1 VKKPKINK
9 KLQYVLE
16 QELDQIRKELKSHH
30 IQLPKKGTSQIA
42 CFTEFN
48 PPNRQAYLDTLEN
61 WSRACLS
68 SFSSVLKIQQNQSN

>member
-16 QELDQIRKELKSHH
+16 QELDQIHLLKR
-30 IQLPKKGTSQIA
+30 PKKGTAEIA

-48 PPNRQAYLDTLEN
+48 PPDRQAYLDTLEN

-68 SFSSVLKIQQNQSN
+68 SFSSVFKIQQTSE